1 MEEREN
7 REESL
12 TEESLTFEAALERL
26 GAVVADL
33 ERGDL
38 TLEEALASF
47 QKGVGL
53 LRYLVQKLD
62 AFEEQVE
69 VLLKD
74 FESNAP
80 AWLGN
85 HDSGG
90 GSR

>member
-1 MEEREN
+1 MEEQEN

-12 TEESLTFEAALERL
+12 TEESLTFEAALEKL

-85 HDSGG
+85 
-90 GSR
+90 

>member
-1 MEEREN
+1 MEEQEN

-85 HDSGG
+85 LDSGG
-90 GSR
+90 DSR